1 MLLPLRPCHVYTCSH
16 CSRNWRAGSR
26 GVLIK
31 GGIHLENLGK
41 IKVVALDKTG
51 TLTKGTPVVTD
62 IFPLNKEAE
71 VLRLAYSIENLS
83 EHPLARA
90 VVQKAKESGLTPLK
104 AKDFQA
110 LTGAGAKAKID
121 GEDFYI
127 GNPEFSKNSASL
139 MRVIVA

>member
-1 MLLPLRPCHVYTCSH
+1 MLPCPISVY
-16 CSRNWRAGSR
+16 
-26 GVLIK
+26 
-31 GGIHLENLGK
+31 
-41 IKVVALDKTG
+41 
-51 TLTKGTPVVTD
+51 VVTD
-62 IFPLNKEAE
+62 IFSLNKEAE

-90 VVQKAKESGLTPLK
+90 VVQKAEESGLTPLK

-127 GNPEFSKNSASL
+127 GNPLLAVLIPAALTGVMSVALAVFVHEGSELLAVTNGL
-139 MRVIVA
+139 RVGKD